1 MWNAKPLVPD
11 RTDKD
16 GFAQKFRLALEALN
30 WSRTRCARELGMDK
44 SVVSRWASG
53 VMAPTEHNLTR
64 FTALIQQFHPPFQ
77 AGDWRL
83 DEVAFAALF
92 RAKARASSPVPMPR
106 GLPSIAIL
114 AIDNMSGGTE
124 NDAFADGLAED
135 ITTALSRFRSFL
147 VISRASSFA
156 YRRRAMDLKQIASE
170 LDARYVVEGSIRHD
184 HDRIR
189 VTAQLIEADSG
200 SHIWAERYD
209 RNQRDAFATQDGITR
224 AAATAIGTAV
234 ADAEMQ
240 RARRRPPETPG
251 AWELYQQGMWHL
263 AKLDA
268 AANTV
273 ACGLFARAIELSPDF
288 AAAHVGLAYG
298 YSWTAGLYLA
308 QAVEQARHV
317 ASIHA
322 RKAVE
327 LDPGD
332 ADAVAALAWTQMFYG
347 EMHEVVRLARQ
358 ALALNPNCVRANVTL
373 GLGLIFSGHTAEGRD
388 AIGAFERLTPR
399 EPSVKIARRQ
409 IVVSYYFD
417 RDYQRCVD
425 SARHLLSADPELPLN
440 HRWMAAALGQLG
452 RTEEAR
458 VALERSIAV
467 SPREYDV
474 YVRNRIPWMRPED
487 YEHMLDGLHKA
498 GWRDGLT

>member
-1 MWNAKPLVPD
+1 
-11 RTDKD
+11 
-16 GFAQKFRLALEALN
+16 
-30 WSRTRCARELGMDK
+30 
-44 SVVSRWASG
+44 
-53 VMAPTEHNLTR
+53 
-64 FTALIQQFHPPFQ
+64 
-77 AGDWRL
+77 
-83 DEVAFAALF
+83 
-92 RAKARASSPVPMPR
+92 
-106 GLPSIAIL
+106 
-114 AIDNMSGGTE
+114 
-124 NDAFADGLAED
+124 
-135 ITTALSRFRSFL
+135 
-147 VISRASSFA
+147 
-156 YRRRAMDLKQIASE
+156 
-170 LDARYVVEGSIRHD
+170 
-184 HDRIR
+184 
-189 VTAQLIEADSG
+189 
-200 SHIWAERYD
+200 
-209 RNQRDAFATQDGITR
+209 
-224 AAATAIGTAV
+224 
-234 ADAEMQ
+234 
-240 RARRRPPETPG
+240 
-251 AWELYQQGMWHL
+251 MWHL

-409 IVVSYYFD
+409 IVVSYDFD

>member
-1 MWNAKPLVPD
+1 MPN
-11 RTDKD
+11 RTEQD

-53 VMAPTEHNLTR
+53 VMEPTEHNLTR
-64 FTALIQQFHPPFQ
+64 FTALIQQFHPRFQ

-83 DEVAFAALF
+83 DAGAFAALF
-92 RAKARASSPVPMPR
+92 RAKAPASSPQPTPR

-114 AIDNMSGGTE
+114 AIDNMSGGPE
-124 NDAFADGLAED
+124 ESAFADGLAED
-135 ITTALSRFRSFL
+135 LITALSRFQSFL

-156 YRRRAMDLKQIASE
+156 YRGRALDVKQIAGE
-170 LDARYVVEGSIRHD
+170 LDTRYVVEGSVRRD

-189 VTAQLIEADSG
+189 VTVQLIETDSG

-209 RNQRDAFATQDGITR
+209 RAQRDAFATQDEITR
-224 AAATAIGTAV
+224 TVAIAIGSAL
-234 ADAEMQ
+234 ADAEMY
-240 RARRRPPETPG
+240 RAMHQSPATLG
-251 AWELYQQGMWHL
+251 TWELYQQGMWHL

-268 AANTV
+268 TENTV
-273 ACGLFARAIELSPDF
+273 ACGLFARAIEQSPNF

-298 YSWTAGLYLA
+298 YSWMAGLYLA
-308 QAVEQARHV
+308 RPVEEARHM

-322 RKAVE
+322 RNAVE

-347 EMHEVVRLARQ
+347 EMDEVVRLARQ
-358 ALALNPNCVRANVTL
+358 ALGLNPNCARANVIL
-373 GLGLIFSGHTAEGRD
+373 GLGLIFNGHTAEGRD
-388 AIGAFERLTPR
+388 AISVFERLTPR

-409 IVVSYYFD
+409 IVVSHYFD
-417 RDYQRCVD
+417 RDYQRCID

-440 HRWMAAALGQLG
+440 YRWMAAALGQLG
-452 RTEEAR
+452 RVEEAR

-487 YEHMLDGLHKA
+487 YEHMLDGLRKA
-498 GWRDGLT
+498 GWRE